1 MLCRMMRQ
9 FDYICRGEQ
18 GLMRLL
24 TVHVPDGFLEGLD
37 KLVRQKKYANR
48 SEIIRI
54 AIRDLLRDELWD
66 QR

>member
-1 MLCRMMRQ
+1 
-9 FDYICRGEQ
+9 
-18 GLMRLL
+18 MRLL

-37 KLVRQKKYANR
+37 ELVRQKKYANR

-66 QR
+66 QIGRAHV